1 MTITVT
7 TIWNINSAPSTV
19 LNTCLIP
26 VTALWDYYN
35 YPHFGRGEWWVL
47 ERRNEFPK
55 IPELVH
61 DRGRSQIHIWHH
73 CTGSLQAYQ
82 SSDYCFCC
90 IVFFFLKMSL
100 FISLIIFLQIHISS
114 LVKQWHKNTQ
124 QINLLAVN
132 LHIFHMLAL
141 NSSTVKFR
149 LNVIDQLQCYRW
161 TSEKGDRLDK
171 TTVSYEQQIQRH
183 FF

>member
-26 VTALWDYYN
+26 MTALWDYYN

-73 CTGSLQAYQ
+73 CTGSLQAYR

-90 IVFFFLKMSL
+90 IVFFFKRWAY
-100 FISLIIFLQIHISS
+100 SS
-114 LVKQWHKNTQ
+114 LSSSFYKSTF
-124 QINLLAVN
+124 
-132 LHIFHMLAL
+132 LHWLNNDIKILNRSICWQSTSIFFICWLWTA
-141 NSSTVKFR
+141 R
-149 LNVIDQLQCYRW
+149 LWSL
-161 TSEKGDRLDK
+161 G
-171 TTVSYEQQIQRH
+171 
-183 FF
+183 